1 MARIRFA
8 FRSLAK
14 APLLSLVVI
23 LSLGLGIGANTA
35 IFSLLHQVILR
46 SLPVEK
52 PEELVLLSSPGE
64 FKSGSISADN
74 SGGADYIF
82 NYRTLRELERHPQGV
97 TGVAGF
103 RYLFANLALGRQTL
117 PGSVMV
123 VSGGYFPLL
132 GVRPLVGRLI
142 APEDDIGGGDAVAVL
157 GYGYWHDR
165 LGARPGVLNQSIRIN
180 GHVFTIVGVAPR
192 RFTSTTLGFEPD
204 AYVPISFEPAIGA
217 FWGSTEKLD
226 SYWVYLLARLKPG
239 VARQQAAA
247 ALNGTYGA
255 LVEEQ
260 AKTIHDQDDNH
271 IRRFRQSRLT
281 LEDGRQGQSSFR
293 DSTRMPLII
302 LMAATALVL
311 LIAMANAANLLLAR
325 SAQHRRELA
334 IRAAM
339 GAGRGDLMGMLLT
352 EAMLLALA
360 GGAAGI
366 LLGSATLRFLVAR
379 LAEEDAPAYFL
390 TSQLDWPVLLF
401 SLGISL
407 ATGLLFG
414 LYPAWEAARTSL
426 AGTLREES
434 GQASSTRG
442 AARVRKLL
450 VCAQV
455 MVSAVLLIPTGLL
468 LKSLVNLMHVD
479 LGMQTENVI
488 GFAISPERNGYTK
501 AQSRALF
508 ERVESELAA
517 IPGVRGVGASL
528 VPLIG
533 GSNWSTDV
541 TVLGDAPD
549 AHAHN
554 RTSIDIDEVGPG
566 FFGTLGIPLIAGREF
581 TERDNA
587 TAPRVAIVNQQLAS
601 HFLAG
606 RSALGYKLGFS
617 DAKNPGVEIVGVVKD
632 SHYAG
637 VKQKPPRLLY
647 MPWRQDR
654 DFGLGSLN
662 FYVRSALPS
671 DRMIPQIRHILASLD
686 PDLPPGNLRPL
697 DDTIRRNI
705 DSDRMV
711 LELAAAFAILAT
723 ALAMLGLYGVMA
735 HSVTRRT
742 REIGVRMALG
752 AEPDRIRWMVVRET
766 LWILGIGLA
775 VGVPAA
781 LALAR
786 FTESQLYGVNAYDAV
801 VVAGAMLALAA
812 TAVAAGYLPARRA
825 SRVNPLDALRYE

>member
-8 FRSLAK
+8 IRSLAK

-35 IFSLLHQVILR
+35 IFSLLHQVVLR

-52 PEELVLLSSPGE
+52 PEELVVLTSPAE
-64 FKSGSISADN
+64 FKSGSSSTDN
-74 SGGADYIF
+74 SGDNDYIF
-82 NYRTLRELERHPQGV
+82 NYRTLRELEKHPQGV

-132 GVRPLVGRLI
+132 GVTPLVGRVI
-142 APEDDIGGGDAVAVL
+142 APEDDLRGGSAVAVL

-165 LGARPGVLNQSIRIN
+165 LGARAGVLNQSIRIN
-180 GHVFTIVGVAPR
+180 GHVFTIVGVAPK

-204 AYVPISFEPAIGA
+204 AYVPISFEPVIGA
-217 FWGSTEKLD
+217 FWGGEKLD
-226 SYWVYLLARLKPG
+226 HYWVYLLARLKPG
-239 VARQQAAA
+239 VTRQQAAA

-260 AKTIHDQDDNH
+260 AKTNHDSDDNRS
-271 IRRFRQSRLT
+271 RRFRQSRLT
-281 LEDGRQGQSSFR
+281 LVDGRQGQSSFR
-293 DSTRMPLII
+293 DSSQTPLFI

-325 SAQHRRELA
+325 AAQHRRELA

-339 GAGRGDLMGMLLT
+339 GASRGDLMGLPLT
-352 EAMLLALA
+352 EALLLALG

-366 LLGSATLRFLVAR
+366 LLGSGTLRLLVAQ
-379 LAEEDAPAYFL
+379 LADEDSPAYYL

-401 SLGISL
+401 SLGISV

-426 AGTLREES
+426 AGTLRQES

-442 AARVRKLL
+442 TARVRKLL

-479 LGMQTENVI
+479 LGMQTEHAI
-488 GFAISPERNGYTK
+488 GFGISPERNGYTK

-508 ERVESELAA
+508 ERMESELAA
-517 IPGVRGVGASL
+517 VPGVRGVGASM

-533 GSNWSTDV
+533 GSNWNTNV
-541 TVLGDAPD
+541 TVEGASRDP
-549 AHAHN
+549 HADN
-554 RTSIDIDEVGPG
+554 TASIDEVGPG

-587 TAPRVAIVNQQLAS
+587 AAPKVAIVNQQFAS
-601 HFLAG
+601 HFFAG
-606 RSALGYKLGFS
+606 RSALGRKFEF
-617 DAKNPGVEIVGVVKD
+617 DAKNPDTEIVGVVKD

-637 VKQKPPRLLY
+637 VKQKPPRLFY
-647 MPWRQDR
+647 TPWRQDTV
-654 DFGLGSLN
+654 FGLGSLN
-662 FYVRSALPS
+662 IYVRSALPS
-671 DRMIPQIRHILASLD
+671 DRMIPQIRHVLASLD
-686 PDLPPGNLRPL
+686 PDLPAENLRPL

-705 DSDRMV
+705 HSDRMV

-735 HSVTRRT
+735 HSVARRT
-742 REIGVRMALG
+742 REIGIRMALG
-752 AEPDRIRWMVVRET
+752 AEPGGIRAMVMREM
-766 LWILGIGLA
+766 LWILGVGLA
-775 VGVPAA
+775 TGVPAA
-781 LALAR
+781 LMLAR
-786 FTESQLYGVNAYDAV
+786 YTESQLYGVKAYDAV

>member
-1 MARIRFA
+1 MTRIRFA
-8 FRSLAK
+8 LRSLAK

-35 IFSLLHQVILR
+35 IFSLLHQIVLR

-52 PEELVLLSSPGE
+52 PEELVVLTSPGE
-64 FKSGSISADN
+64 FKSGSTSTDN
-74 SGGADYIF
+74 SGDNDYIF
-82 NYRTLRELERHPQGV
+82 NYRTLRELEKRPQGV

-103 RYLFANLALGRQTL
+103 RYLFANLALGRQIL

-132 GVRPLVGRLI
+132 GVGPLMGRVI
-142 APEDDIGGGDAVAVL
+142 APEDDLRGGNAVAVL

-165 LGARPGVLNQSIRIN
+165 LGARAGVLNQSIRIN

-204 AYVPISFEPAIGA
+204 AYVPISFEPLVGA
-217 FWGSTEKLD
+217 FWGGTEKLD
-226 SYWVYLLARLKPG
+226 HYWVYLLARLKPG
-239 VARQQAAA
+239 VTRQQAAA

-260 AKTIHDQDDNH
+260 AKTIHDRDDNR

-293 DSTRMPLII
+293 DSSRTPLFI

-339 GAGRGDLMGMLLT
+339 GARRGDLMALPLT
-352 EAMLLALA
+352 EALLLALG

-366 LLGSATLRFLVAR
+366 LLGSGTLRFLVAQ
-379 LAEEDAPAYFL
+379 LSDEDMPAYFL

-401 SLGISL
+401 SFGISV
-407 ATGLLFG
+407 ATGLLLG

-426 AGTLREES
+426 ASTLRQES

-455 MVSAVLLIPTGLL
+455 MISAVLLIPTGLL

-479 LGMQTENVI
+479 LGMQTEHVI
-488 GFAISPERNGYTK
+488 GFGNSPERNGYTQ

-508 ERVESELAA
+508 ERVETELASV
-517 IPGVRGVGASL
+517 PGVRGVGASL
-528 VPLIG
+528 SPLIS
-533 GSNWSTDV
+533 GSGWKTDV
-541 TVLGDAPD
+541 TVEGAAPNP
-549 AHAHN
+549 HADN
-554 RTSIDIDEVGPG
+554 RASINEVGPG

-581 TERDNA
+581 TQRDNA
-587 TAPRVAIVNQQLAS
+587 PAPKVAIVNQQFAS
-601 HFLAG
+601 HLLAG
-606 RSALGYKLGFS
+606 RSALGRKFAFAG
-617 DAKNPGVEIVGVVKD
+617 AKKPDIEIVGVVKD
-632 SHYAG
+632 SHYSG
-637 VKQKPPRLLY
+637 VKEEPPRQFYL
-647 MPWRQDR
+647 PWRQDTVS
-654 DFGLGSLN
+654 GLGSLN

-671 DRMIPQIRHILASLD
+671 DRMIPQIRHVLASLD
-686 PDLPPGNLRPL
+686 PDLPAENLRPL
-697 DDTIRRNI
+697 DETIRRNI
-705 DSDRMV
+705 YSDRMV

-735 HSVTRRT
+735 HSVARRT
-742 REIGVRMALG
+742 REIGIRMALG
-752 AEPDRIRWMVVRET
+752 AEPGTIRWMVMREM

-786 FTESQLYGVNAYDAV
+786 YTQSQLYGVKAYDAV

>member
-8 FRSLAK
+8 IRSLAK

-52 PEELVLLSSPGE
+52 PEELVVLTSPGE
-64 FKSGSISADN
+64 VKSGSTSTDN
-74 SGGADYIF
+74 SGGSDYIF
-82 NYRTLRELERHPQGV
+82 NYRTLRELEKRPQGV

-142 APEDDIGGGDAVAVL
+142 APQDDLGGGNAVAVL

-165 LGARPGVLNQSIRIN
+165 LGARTGVLNQSVRIN

-204 AYVPISFEPAIGA
+204 AYVPISFEPALGA
-217 FWGSTEKLD
+217 FWGGEKLD
-226 SYWVYLLARLKPG
+226 HYWVYLLARLKPG
-239 VARQQAAA
+239 VTRQQAAA

-260 AKTIHDQDDNH
+260 AKTIHGGGDNYV
-271 IRRFRQSRLT
+271 RRFRQSRLT

-293 DSTRMPLII
+293 DDSRTPLFI

-334 IRAAM
+334 IRAAI
-339 GAGRGDLMGMLLT
+339 GAGRGDLMGLPLT
-352 EAMLLALA
+352 EAMLLALG

-366 LLGSATLRFLVAR
+366 LLGSATLRFLVAQ
-379 LAEEDAPAYFL
+379 LADEDMPAYYL
-390 TSQLDWPVLLF
+390 TAQLDWPVLLF
-401 SLGISL
+401 SLGISV
-407 ATGLLFG
+407 ATGLLVG

-426 AGTLREES
+426 AGTLRQES

-455 MVSAVLLIPTGLL
+455 MISAVLLIPTGLL

-479 LGMQTENVI
+479 LGMQTEHVI

-501 AQSRALF
+501 AQSRALY
-508 ERVESELAA
+508 ERVESEMAA
-517 IPGVRGVGASL
+517 IPGIRGVGASL
-528 VPLIG
+528 LPLVA
-533 GSNWSTDV
+533 GSNWKTGV
-541 TVLGDAPD
+541 TVEGAAPD
-549 AHAHN
+549 PHADN
-554 RTSIDIDEVGPG
+554 TASIDEVGPG

-587 TAPRVAIVNQQLAS
+587 AAPKVAIVNQQFAS
-601 HFLAG
+601 HLLAG
-606 RSALGYKLGFS
+606 RSALGRKFAFS
-617 DAKNPGVEIVGVVKD
+617 DAKKPDIEIVGVVKD

-637 VKQKPPRLLY
+637 VKQKPPRLFY
-647 MPWRQDR
+647 TPWRQDK

-671 DRMIPQIRHILASLD
+671 DRMIPQIRHVLASLD
-686 PDLPPGNLRPL
+686 ADLPAENLRPL

-705 DSDRMV
+705 HSDRMV

-742 REIGVRMALG
+742 REIGIRMALG
-752 AEPDRIRWMVVRET
+752 AEPGRIRWMVMREM

-775 VGVPAA
+775 IGVPAA
-781 LALAR
+781 LMLAR
-786 FTESQLYGVNAYDAV
+786 YTESQLYGVKAYDAV

>member
-8 FRSLAK
+8 IRSLAK

-35 IFSLLHQVILR
+35 IFSLLHQVVLR

-64 FKSGSISADN
+64 FKSGSTSTDN
-74 SGGADYIF
+74 SGDADYIF

-132 GVRPLVGRLI
+132 GVGPLVGRLI
-142 APEDDIGGGDAVAVL
+142 APEDDLRGGNAVAVL

-165 LGARPGVLNQSIRIN
+165 LGARPGVLNQSVRIN
-180 GHVFTIVGVAPR
+180 GHVFTIVGVAPK

-217 FWGSTEKLD
+217 FWGGTEKLD
-226 SYWVYLLARLKPG
+226 HYWVYLLARLKPG
-239 VARQQAAA
+239 VTREQAAA

-260 AKTIHDQDDNH
+260 AKTIHDRDDNRS
-271 IRRFRQSRLT
+271 RRFRQSRLT

-293 DSTRMPLII
+293 DSSRTPLFI

-311 LIAMANAANLLLAR
+311 LIAMDNAANLLLAR

-339 GAGRGDLMGMLLT
+339 GAGRGDLMGLPLT
-352 EAMLLALA
+352 EAMLLAL
-360 GGAAGI
+360 GGGGAGI
-366 LLGSATLRFLVAR
+366 LLGSGTLRFLVAQ
-379 LAEEDAPAYFL
+379 LSDEDMPAYFL

-401 SLGISL
+401 SLGISV
-407 ATGLLFG
+407 ATGILFG

-426 AGTLREES
+426 AGTLRQES

-442 AARVRKLL
+442 TARVRKLL
-450 VCAQV
+450 VCTQV

-479 LGMQTENVI
+479 LGMQTGHAI

-501 AQSRALF
+501 AQCRALF
-508 ERVESELAA
+508 ARVESELAA

-533 GSNWSTDV
+533 GSNWNTGV
-541 TVLGDAPD
+541 AVEGTAPD
-549 AHAHN
+549 PHADN
-554 RTSIDIDEVGPG
+554 TASIDEVGTG

-581 TERDNA
+581 TERDNSA
-587 TAPRVAIVNQQLAS
+587 APKAGIVNQQFAS
-601 HFLAG
+601 HFFAG
-606 RSALGYKLGFS
+606 RSALGRKFGFS
-617 DAKNPGVEIVGVVKD
+617 DLKKPDIEIVGVVKD

-637 VKQKPPRLLY
+637 VKQKAPRLFY
-647 MPWRQDR
+647 TPWRQDQ

-662 FYVRSALPS
+662 FYVRSALPA
-671 DRMIPQIRHILASLD
+671 DRMIPQIRHLLASLD
-686 PDLPPGNLRPL
+686 PDLPAENLRPL
-697 DDTIRRNI
+697 DETIRRNI

-742 REIGVRMALG
+742 REIGIRMALG
-752 AEPDRIRWMVVRET
+752 AEPGRIRRMVMREM
-766 LWILGIGLA
+766 LWILAIGLA
-775 VGVPAA
+775 IGVPAA
-781 LALAR
+781 LMLAR
-786 FTESQLYGVNAYDAV
+786 YTESQLYGVKAYDAV

>member
-1 MARIRFA
+1 MGWSMTRLRFA
-8 FRSLAK
+8 LRSLAK
-14 APLLSLVVI
+14 APLLSVVVI
-23 LSLGLGIGANTA
+23 LSLGMGIGANTA
-35 IFSLLHQVILR
+35 IFSLLHQIVLR

-52 PEELVLLSSPGE
+52 PEELVVLTSPGE
-64 FKSGSISADN
+64 FKSGSTSTDN
-74 SGGADYIF
+74 SGDNDHVF
-82 NYRTLRELERHPQGV
+82 NYRTLRELEKRPQGV
-97 TGVAGF
+97 AGVAGF

-132 GVRPLVGRLI
+132 GVRPLLGRLI
-142 APEDDIGGGDAVAVL
+142 APEDDLGGGNAVAVL
-157 GYGYWHDR
+157 GYGFWHDR
-165 LGARPGVLNQSIRIN
+165 LGARTGVLNQSIRIN
-180 GHVFTIVGVAPR
+180 RRVFTIVGVAPR

-204 AYVPISFEPAIGA
+204 AYVPICFEPAVGA
-217 FWGSTEKLD
+217 FWGGTEKLD
-226 SYWVYLLARLKPG
+226 HYWVYLLARLKPG
-239 VARQQAAA
+239 ITRQQAAA
-247 ALNGTYGA
+247 ALNGTYGG

-260 AKTIHDQDDNH
+260 AKTIHGGGDNFV
-271 IRRFRQSRLT
+271 RRFRQSRLT
-281 LEDGRQGQSSFR
+281 LEDGRQGHSSFR
-293 DSTRMPLII
+293 DDSRTPMFI

-311 LIAMANAANLLLAR
+311 LIAMANTANLLLAR

-352 EAMLLALA
+352 ETMLLALA

-401 SLGISL
+401 SLGISV

-479 LGMQTENVI
+479 LGMQTEHAI

-517 IPGVRGVGASL
+517 IPGIRGVGASL

-549 AHAHN
+549 PHAHN
-554 RTSIDIDEVGPG
+554 RASIDINEVGPG
-566 FFGTLGIPLIAGREF
+566 FFATLGIPLIAGREF

-587 TAPRVAIVNQQLAS
+587 TAPRVAIINQQLAS
-601 HFLAG
+601 HLLAG
-606 RSALGYKLGFS
+606 RSALGHRLGFS
-617 DAKNPGVEIVGVVKD
+617 DAKNP
-632 SHYAG
+632 
-637 VKQKPPRLLY
+637 
-647 MPWRQDR
+647 
-654 DFGLGSLN
+654 SLCPK
-662 FYVRSALPS
+662 A
-671 DRMIPQIRHILASLD
+671 
-686 PDLPPGNLRPL
+686 LRPA
-697 DDTIRRNI
+697 NK
-705 DSDRMV
+705 
-711 LELAAAFAILAT
+711 
-723 ALAMLGLYGVMA
+723 
-735 HSVTRRT
+735 
-742 REIGVRMALG
+742 
-752 AEPDRIRWMVVRET
+752 W
-766 LWILGIGLA
+766 
-775 VGVPAA
+775 
-781 LALAR
+781 
-786 FTESQLYGVNAYDAV
+786 
-801 VVAGAMLALAA
+801 
-812 TAVAAGYLPARRA
+812 
-825 SRVNPLDALRYE
+825 

>member
-8 FRSLAK
+8 IRSLAK

-52 PEELVLLSSPGE
+52 PEELVLLTSPGE
-64 FKSGSISADN
+64 VKSGSTSTDN
-74 SGGADYIF
+74 SGGSDYIF
-82 NYRTLRELERHPQGV
+82 NYRTLRELEKRPQGV

-142 APEDDIGGGDAVAVL
+142 APQDDLGGGNAVAVL

-165 LGARPGVLNQSIRIN
+165 LGARTGVLNQSIRIN

-204 AYVPISFEPAIGA
+204 AYVPISFEPALGA
-217 FWGSTEKLD
+217 FWGGEKLD
-226 SYWVYLLARLKPG
+226 HYWVYLLARLKPG
-239 VARQQAAA
+239 VTRQQAAA

-260 AKTIHDQDDNH
+260 AKTIHGGGDNYV
-271 IRRFRQSRLT
+271 RRFRQSRLT

-293 DSTRMPLII
+293 DSSQTPLFI

-339 GAGRGDLMGMLLT
+339 GAGRGDLMGLPLT
-352 EAMLLALA
+352 EAMLLALG

-366 LLGSATLRFLVAR
+366 LLGSVTLRFLVAQ
-379 LAEEDAPAYFL
+379 LSDADMPAYYL
-390 TSQLDWPVLLF
+390 TAQLDWPVLLF
-401 SLGISL
+401 SLGISV
-407 ATGLLFG
+407 AAGLLVG

-426 AGTLREES
+426 AGTLRQES

-442 AARVRKLL
+442 TARVRKLL

-455 MVSAVLLIPTGLL
+455 MISAVLLIPTGLL

-479 LGMQTENVI
+479 LGMQTEHVI

-501 AQSRALF
+501 AQSRAVF

-517 IPGVRGVGASL
+517 IPGVRGAGASM

-533 GSNWSTDV
+533 GSNWNTDV
-541 TVLGDAPD
+541 TA
-549 AHAHN
+549 
-554 RTSIDIDEVGPG
+554 RS
-566 FFGTLGIPLIAGREF
+566 F
-581 TERDNA
+581 TRPPRRQYRVDRRSG
-587 TAPRVAIVNQQLAS
+587 PRVLR
-601 HFLAG
+601 HAG
-606 RSALGYKLGFS
+606 NSA
-617 DAKNPGVEIVGVVKD
+617 
-632 SHYAG
+632 
-637 VKQKPPRLLY
+637 
-647 MPWRQDR
+647 DR
-654 DFGLGSLN
+654 G
-662 FYVRSALPS
+662 
-671 DRMIPQIRHILASLD
+671 
-686 PDLPPGNLRPL
+686 
-697 DDTIRRNI
+697 T
-705 DSDRMV
+705 
-711 LELAAAFAILAT
+711 
-723 ALAMLGLYGVMA
+723 
-735 HSVTRRT
+735 
-742 REIGVRMALG
+742 
-752 AEPDRIRWMVVRET
+752 
-766 LWILGIGLA
+766 
-775 VGVPAA
+775 
-781 LALAR
+781 
-786 FTESQLYGVNAYDAV
+786 
-801 VVAGAMLALAA
+801 
-812 TAVAAGYLPARRA
+812 
-825 SRVNPLDALRYE
+825 

>member
-8 FRSLAK
+8 IRSLAK
-14 APLLSLVVI
+14 APLLSLVVV

-35 IFSLLHQVILR
+35 IFSLMHQIILR

-52 PEELVLLSSPGE
+52 PEELVVLTSPAE
-64 FKSGSISADN
+64 FKSGSSSTDN
-74 SGGADYIF
+74 SGGNDYIF
-82 NYRTLRELERHPQGV
+82 NYRTLRELERRPQGV
-97 TGVAGF
+97 TAVAGF

-132 GVRPLVGRLI
+132 GVRPLVGRVI
-142 APEDDIGGGDAVAVL
+142 APEDDLRGGSAVTVL

-165 LGARPGVLNQSIRIN
+165 LGARTGVLNQSMRIN

-192 RFTSTTLGFEPD
+192 GFTSTTLGFEPE

-217 FWGSTEKLD
+217 FWGGDKPD
-226 SYWVYLLARLKPG
+226 HYWVYLLARLKPG
-239 VARQQAAA
+239 VTRQQAAA

-260 AKTIHDQDDNH
+260 AKTIHDSDDNRV
-271 IRRFRQSRLT
+271 RRFRQSRLT

-293 DSTRMPLII
+293 DSSRTPLFI

-325 SAQHRRELA
+325 AAQHRRELA

-339 GAGRGDLMGMLLT
+339 GAGRGDLMGLPLT
-352 EAMLLALA
+352 EALLLAL
-360 GGAAGI
+360 GGGVAGI
-366 LLGSATLRFLVAR
+366 LLGSATLRLLVAQ
-379 LAEEDAPAYFL
+379 LANEDSPSYYL

-401 SLGISL
+401 SLGITV

-426 AGTLREES
+426 ASTLREES
-434 GQASSTRG
+434 GQGSSTRG
-442 AARVRKLL
+442 TARVRKLL

-455 MVSAVLLIPTGLL
+455 MISAVLLIPTGLL

-479 LGMQTENVI
+479 LGMQTEHVI
-488 GFAISPERNGYTK
+488 GFGISPERNGYTK
-501 AQSRALF
+501 AQSRTFF

-517 IPGVRGVGASL
+517 IPGMRGVGASL
-528 VPLIG
+528 SPLIS
-533 GSNWSTDV
+533 GSGWKTDV
-541 TVLGDAPD
+541 IVEGAAPD
-549 AHAHN
+549 PHADN
-554 RTSIDIDEVGPG
+554 RASIDEVGPG

-587 TAPRVAIVNQQLAS
+587 TAPKVAIVNQQFAS
-601 HFLAG
+601 HLLAG
-606 RSALGYKLGFS
+606 RSALGRKFAFAG
-617 DAKNPGVEIVGVVKD
+617 AKKPDTEIVGVVKD
-632 SHYAG
+632 SHYSG
-637 VKQKPPRLLY
+637 VKQEPPRLFYL
-647 MPWRQDR
+647 PWRQDTVS
-654 DFGLGSLN
+654 GLGSLD

-671 DRMIPQIRHILASLD
+671 DRMIPQIRHVLASLD
-686 PDLPPGNLRPL
+686 TDLPAENLRTL
-697 DDTIRRNI
+697 DDIIRRNI
-705 DSDRMV
+705 HSDRMV
-711 LELAAAFAILAT
+711 LDLAAAFAILAT

-742 REIGVRMALG
+742 REIGIRMAMG
-752 AEPDRIRWMVVRET
+752 AEPGAIRAMVMREM

-781 LALAR
+781 LMLAR
-786 FTESQLYGVNAYDAV
+786 YTESQLYGVKAYDAV

-812 TAVAAGYLPARRA
+812 TAVVAGYLPARRA

>member
-1 MARIRFA
+1 MTRIRFA
-8 FRSLAK
+8 LRSLAK

-35 IFSLLHQVILR
+35 IFSLLHQIVLR

-64 FKSGSISADN
+64 FKSGSTSTDN
-74 SGGADYIF
+74 SGDNDYIF
-82 NYRTLRELERHPQGV
+82 NYRTLRELEKRPQGV
-97 TGVAGF
+97 TAVAGF
-103 RYLFANLALGRQTL
+103 RYLFANLTLGRQTL

-142 APEDDIGGGDAVAVL
+142 APEDDVGGGNAVAVL

-180 GHVFTIVGVAPR
+180 GHGFTIVGVAPG
-192 RFTSTTLGFEPD
+192 RFTSTTFGFEPD
-204 AYVPISFEPAIGA
+204 AYVPISFEPEVGA
-217 FWGSTEKLD
+217 FWGGTDKLD
-226 SYWVYLLARLKPG
+226 HYWVYLLARLKPG

-260 AKTIHDQDDNH
+260 AKTIHGGDDNR

-293 DSTRMPLII
+293 DDTRTPLFI

-339 GAGRGDLMGMLLT
+339 GAGRGDLMGLPLT
-352 EAMLLALA
+352 EALLLALG

-366 LLGSATLRFLVAR
+366 LLGSATLRFLVAQ
-379 LAEEDAPAYFL
+379 LADEDTPAYYL
-390 TSQLDWPVLLF
+390 TAQLDWQVLLF
-401 SLGISL
+401 SLGISV
-407 ATGLLFG
+407 ATGLLVG
-414 LYPAWEAARTSL
+414 LYPSWEAARTSL
-426 AGTLREES
+426 AGTLRQES

-455 MVSAVLLIPTGLL
+455 MVAAVLLIPTGLL

-479 LGMQTENVI
+479 LGMQTEHTI
-488 GFAISPERNGYTK
+488 GFGISPERNGYTK
-501 AQSRALF
+501 LQSRALF

-533 GSNWSTDV
+533 GSNWNTGV
-541 TVLGDAPD
+541 TVEGASPD
-549 AHAHN
+549 PHADN
-554 RTSIDIDEVGPG
+554 TASIDEVGPG

-581 TERDNA
+581 TERDNSA
-587 TAPRVAIVNQQLAS
+587 APKVAIVNQQFAS
-601 HFLAG
+601 HFFAG
-606 RSALGYKLGFS
+606 RSALGRKFGFS
-617 DAKNPGVEIVGVVKD
+617 DVKNPDTEIVGVVKD

-637 VKQKPPRLLY
+637 VKQKPPRLFY
-647 MPWRQDR
+647 TPWRQDK

-671 DRMIPQIRHILASLD
+671 DRMIPQIRHVLASLD
-686 PDLPPGNLRPL
+686 PDLPPENLRPL

-742 REIGVRMALG
+742 REIGIRMALG
-752 AEPDRIRWMVVRET
+752 AKPGRIRWMVMREM

-786 FTESQLYGVNAYDAV
+786 CTESQLYGVKAYDAV

-825 SRVNPLDALRYE
+825 SRVNPLNALRYE

>member
-1 MARIRFA
+1 MTRIRFA
-8 FRSLAK
+8 IRSLAK
-14 APLLSLVVI
+14 APLLGLVVI

-52 PEELVLLSSPGE
+52 PEELVLLTSPGE
-64 FKSGSISADN
+64 FKSGSTSTDN
-74 SGGADYIF
+74 SGDNDYIF
-82 NYRTLRELERHPQGV
+82 NYRTLRELEKRPQGV

-132 GVRPLVGRLI
+132 GVGPLMGRVI
-142 APEDDIGGGDAVAVL
+142 APEDDLRGGNAVAVL

-165 LGARPGVLNQSIRIN
+165 LGARAGVLNQSIRIN

-217 FWGSTEKLD
+217 FWGGTEKLTH
-226 SYWVYLLARLKPG
+226 YWVYLLARLKPG

-260 AKTIHDQDDNH
+260 AKTIHDSDDNR

-293 DSTRMPLII
+293 DDSRTPLFI

-339 GAGRGDLMGMLLT
+339 GARRGDLMGLPLT
-352 EAMLLALA
+352 EALLLALG

-366 LLGSATLRFLVAR
+366 LLGSATLRLLVAQ
-379 LAEEDAPAYFL
+379 LSDADMPAYYL

-401 SLGISL
+401 SLGISV
-407 ATGLLFG
+407 ATGLLVG

-426 AGTLREES
+426 ASTLREES

-442 AARVRKLL
+442 AARARKLL

-455 MVSAVLLIPTGLL
+455 MISAVLLIPTGLL

-479 LGMQTENVI
+479 LGMQTEHTI

-533 GSNWSTDV
+533 GSNWNTGV
-541 TVLGDAPD
+541 TVEGAAADP
-549 AHAHN
+549 HADN
-554 RTSIDIDEVGPG
+554 TASINEVGPG

-581 TERDNA
+581 TERDNSA
-587 TAPRVAIVNQQLAS
+587 APKVAIVNQQFAN
-601 HFLAG
+601 HFFAG
-606 RSALGYKLGFS
+606 RSVLGHKFGFS
-617 DAKNPGVEIVGVVKD
+617 DDKKPDIEIVGVVKD

-637 VKQKPPRLLY
+637 VKQKPPRLFY
-647 MPWRQDR
+647 APWRQDK

-671 DRMIPQIRHILASLD
+671 DRMIPQIRHVLASLD
-686 PDLPPGNLRPL
+686 PDLPAENLRPL
-697 DDTIRRNI
+697 DETIRRNI
-705 DSDRMV
+705 YSDRMV

-723 ALAMLGLYGVMA
+723 ALAMLGLYGVMS
-735 HSVTRRT
+735 HSVARRT
-742 REIGVRMALG
+742 REIGIRMALG
-752 AEPDRIRWMVVRET
+752 AEPGRIRWMVMREM

-786 FTESQLYGVNAYDAV
+786 YTESQLYGVKAYDAV